1 MEGGENDIQAKSNV
15 TPNGVPSSSFRAYRF
30 PIDVFES
37 STRENTPALRNL
49 DAKRSEIKT
58 FASDDK

>member
-1 MEGGENDIQAKSNV
+1 MMDGVQAKSSV
-15 TPNGVPSSSFRAYRF
+15 TPNGVPSSSLRAYRF

-49 DAKRSEIKT
+49 EAKTSRPPEQNISNDYK
-58 FASDDK
+58 